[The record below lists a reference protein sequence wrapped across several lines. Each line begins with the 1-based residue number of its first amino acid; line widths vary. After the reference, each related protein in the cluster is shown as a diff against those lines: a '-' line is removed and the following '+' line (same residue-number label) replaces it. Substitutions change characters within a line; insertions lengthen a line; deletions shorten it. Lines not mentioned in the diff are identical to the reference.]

1 MLKTNIK
8 VNIDDIGGKVAK
20 EDERYVVKDNSF
32 GNKLILSSTLLE
44 PNKST
49 SGHFHNGQEEVYFFV
64 RGNGE
69 MELDSERFEV
79 KAGDIINIEDGVF
92 HRVYNTNDNVQL
104 YFVCV
109 FDGGSTA
116 RENHE
121 TIKETQT

>member
-1 MLKTNIK
+1 MDKSYSK
-8 VNIDDIGGKVAK
+8 VHFNDIGGTIVKK
-20 EDERYVVKDNSF
+20 DDRYLVKDNPV
-32 GNKLILSSTLLE
+32 GEKLILSSTLLE

-92 HRVYNTNDNVQL
+92 HRVHNTNSNTQL

-116 RENHE
+116 RENHQSA
-121 TIKETQT
+121 KDQV

>member
-1 MLKTNIK
+1 MPKENIK
-8 VNIDDIGGKVAK
+8 VNLDDIGGTIAK
-20 EDERYVVKDNSF
+20 QDDRYIVKDNSF

-69 MELDSERFEV
+69 MELDSDRFEV
-79 KAGDIINIEDGVF
+79 KAGDVVNIEDGVF
-92 HRVYNTNDNVQL
+92 HKVYNTNNSKQL

-116 RENHE
+116 RDTHQSK
-121 TIKETQT
+121 KES

>member
-1 MLKTNIK
+1 MKITIS
-8 VNIDDIGGKVAK
+8 DIGGSIAK
-20 EDERYVVKDNSF
+20 EDERYVVKDNAF

-49 SGHFHNGQEEVYFFV
+49 SGHFHNGQEEVYLFV

-92 HRVYNTNDNVQL
+92 HRVYNTNENDQL

-116 RENHE
+116 RENHNK
-121 TIKETQT
+121 IKDQ